1 MVLVVVILLL
11 AVGVFLIVR
20 SNKEDENSVLL
31 RWVGISIV
39 IMSLFFIVFLAYQ
52 IIDIETHR
60 VGH

>member
-1 MVLVVVILLL
+1 MIFVVAALLL

-39 IMSLFFIVFLAYQ
+39 IMSLFLIVISVYQ
-52 IIDIETHR
+52 IIDIEAHR

>member
-1 MVLVVVILLL
+1 MIFVVVIILL
-11 AVGVFLIVR
+11 AIGVFLIVK

-39 IMSLFFIVFLAYQ
+39 IMSLFFIVLLIYQ
-52 IIDIETHR
+52 IIDIKTHR